1 MRTTINIS
9 EQLYRDAK
17 ARAALTAQTVSEVI
31 EDAVREALRP
41 KSTVSEAPLELPVF
55 GGSGVLPGVDLARRS
70 SLIDAMDE
78 GQSVDA
84 LR

>member
-17 ARAALTAQTVSEVI
+17 ALAATTARTVSEVI

-41 KSTVSEAPLELPVF
+41 KAQSPEPLAPLPVF
-55 GGSGVLPGVDLARRS
+55 GGSGVLPGVDLAHRAAV
-70 SLIDAMDE
+70 IDDMDA
-78 GQSVDA
+78 GAQLDA